1 MPVQNKYNLVKNKY
15 IVPEQLFKHIEK
27 VKSYFEN
34 RNLSLDTEYMEL
46 LARLLDAGTPLEP

>member
-1 MPVQNKYNLVKNKY
+1 
-15 IVPEQLFKHIEK
+15 